1 MKKALAKGLFVLIE
15 AGIEML
21 AERIKK
27 GRKKHG
33 NPDGLYRG
41 HSGGPAHDMGAAG
54 SPHPN
59 HPWRH
64 VSRVRHH
71 RRSIS

>member
-1 MKKALAKGLFVLIE
+1 MRKALAKGLFVLIE
-15 AGIEML
+15 AGIEAL

-41 HSGGPAHDMGAAG
+41 RSGGPVDDLGAAG
-54 SPHPN
+54 SPHAN

-64 VSRVRHH
+64 VRRVRHH
-71 RRSIS
+71 GRSIS